1 MRNPDEIDLEIIRL
15 LIEDARR
22 PYSEIA
28 TRVGLT
34 PPAVS
39 DRVTRLEEIGI
50 IQKFT
55 LDVDRTTFRN
65 RFSVVIQ
72 LTVKPEAVE
81 RVFDRV
87 NDLDG
92 TEHAFQLFDGDIIAH
107 VNAPDQDVHSW
118 LRDVLEMEDI
128 TSYDITPVARYEWGT
143 GINPSDFTIPC
154 AVCENT
160 VTSDGEMAQI
170 DGEPKLFCCPSCK
183 SAYER
188 RYESLKQE
196 TN

>member
-1 MRNPDEIDLEIIRL
+1 MAGVIPTYMRNPDEIDLEIIRL

-50 IQKFT
+50 IQRFT

-65 RFSVVIQ
+65 RFPVVIQ

-87 NDLDG
+87 YDLDG
-92 TEHAFQLFDGDIIAH
+92 TEHAFQLFDGNIIDH
-107 VNAPDQDVHSW
+107 VNAPDRDVHSW
-118 LRDVLEMEDI
+118 FRDIVEMEDI
-128 TSYDITPVARYEWGT
+128 TSSDITPVA
-143 GINPSDFTIPC
+143 D
-154 AVCENT
+154 
-160 VTSDGEMAQI
+160 
-170 DGEPKLFCCPSCK
+170 
-183 SAYER
+183 
-188 RYESLKQE
+188 
-196 TN
+196 TNGARGLPHPISQFRARSVRTP